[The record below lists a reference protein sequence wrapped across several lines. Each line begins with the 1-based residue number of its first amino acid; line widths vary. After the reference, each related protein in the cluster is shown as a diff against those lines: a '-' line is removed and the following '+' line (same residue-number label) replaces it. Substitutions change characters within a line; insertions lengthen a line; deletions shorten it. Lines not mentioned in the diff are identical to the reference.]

1 MNYQKHQ
8 RNLTQIRK
16 DILNSIYQ
24 SKKGHLGGALSCVDL
39 IYYLY
44 SENLVEIHT
53 NPKIQ
58 TKSSFILSKGH
69 SSIAL
74 LAVVNFFKKNQYN
87 TYLKNFN
94 KDNSLSGNNC
104 SELVPG
110 FEFHTGS
117 LGHGI
122 GLGAGVALA
131 KKMDK
136 IKGKTLVLVSDGELH
151 EGSSIESILF
161 ADHHNLD
168 LTVIIDNNG
177 QICEDLT
184 KNVIQT
190 NKLLNFFKTN
200 FNCLEINGNNFNEL
214 TRIKKFLK
222 KKFFKIII
230 SNTTKGKGIKFME
243 KVIRWHHSI
252 PSDHEYIKALNE
264 LDIV

>member
-1 MNYQKHQ
+1 MDYNKH
-8 RNLTQIRK
+8 RINLAGIRK
-16 DILNSIYQ
+16 EIIGAIYN
-24 SKKGHLGGALSCVDL
+24 SKKGHLGGSLSCVDL

-44 SENLVEIHT
+44 LNNLAEIHT
-53 NPKIQ
+53 YQITQ
-58 TKSSFILSKGH
+58 TKNSFILSKGH

-177 QICEDLT
+177 QIL
-184 KNVIQT
+184 
-190 NKLLNFFKTN
+190 
-200 FNCLEINGNNFNEL
+200 
-214 TRIKKFLK
+214 
-222 KKFFKIII
+222 
-230 SNTTKGKGIKFME
+230 
-243 KVIRWHHSI
+243 
-252 PSDHEYIKALNE
+252 
-264 LDIV
+264 IV